1 MDKLVHSPSSPY
13 PVYVGF
19 WTNWSQGS
27 VLGSSLTLTQA
38 NANLVIA
45 FVAFLVTVSTANLWG
60 IICFT
65 AHHLYSTNEP
75 RDALHHQ
82 RQAILRNN
90 GGPFSGLSTLLRLS
104 WAWRKNKRR
113 SLRRLMPLLALTAA
127 LMGGFTTASIFA
139 AKIATSSEVLILS
152 SSCGV
157 IGNDNR
163 GRSAVDILQILNP
176 YMSRGVSL
184 AANYAQQCY
193 AINGPPSPLDCGTY
207 VKKNMLFTTTANA
220 SCPFD
225 PSICTRTNSSLL
237 LDTGLMDS
245 HDDFGINAPSNER
258 WQFRK
263 TVHCSPLVTNGFTSQ
278 YNETSGAPW
287 KLYHYGKNLA
297 EGLNWTYQY
306 PDKYGS
312 TRKGVNISR
321 SNFDYTLSTT
331 AAWYQNGSLDRDV
344 SYVDP
349 IPQLRRSDADLSLYF
364 LSSNDVLFLG
374 NITDDWYR
382 AGRYVGNYPGPSTG
396 KALPRLYVQEKPASV
411 LACVQ
416 QQQVCNPNHPSG
428 GRVCTPMSGVADM
441 NRLGY
446 ELFDE
451 AGAQRLL
458 WSKRA
463 GFSAQGGP
471 IQTAVQAL
479 KLDALQSRRSMV
491 TAYQGPLPDDQWQR
505 DVQYWFQVSL
515 AAWQKGFV
523 DSAAGVSN
531 PDVAPWVQAPNNTEE
546 YKMCESQKIRSSAHA
561 SFSVFG
567 LFFIVAACI
576 LITTVNMT
584 LESLAACIQKRCR
597 LDPYSRL
604 EWNTNHTLQLQRLA
618 HEGLGLGEWTDCDKA
633 IPVMRAGSQH
643 AELASLDIGEKDHPR
658 LLVRTAAAGCQEQ
671 RESTDKRAMASVSER
686 MLGTGDSGDIWGIE
700 SVPERPHVTVL
711 R

>member
-1 MDKLVHSPSSPY
+1 MDKFAPGPSSPY

-27 VLGSSLTLTQA
+27 VLGSTLTLTQT

-90 GGPFSGLSTLLRLS
+90 GGPFSGLNTLLRLS
-104 WAWRKNKRR
+104 WAWRKSKRR
-113 SLRRLMPLLALTAA
+113 SLRRLMPLIVLTAA

-139 AKIATSSEVLILS
+139 AKIATSSEVLIS
-152 SSCGV
+152 SPTCGV

-163 GRSAVDILQILNP
+163 GRSAIDNMQVLTP
-176 YMSRGVSL
+176 YMSRGVSV

-193 AINGPPSPLDCGTY
+193 ATNGPPSPLDCGTY
-207 VKKNMLFTTTANA
+207 VKKRMPFTVTVNA

-225 PSICTRTNSSLL
+225 PRICRRVNGSLL

-263 TVHCSPLVTNGFTSQ
+263 TVHCSPLITNGFTSQ
-278 YNETSGAPW
+278 YNITQGTPW
-287 KLYHYGKNLA
+287 RLYYYGENSV
-297 EGLNWTYQY
+297 EGFNWTHQY
-306 PDKYGS
+306 PD
-312 TRKGVNISR
+312 N
-321 SNFDYTLSTT
+321 TT
-331 AAWYQNGSLDRDV
+331 AAWYRNGSLFKDA
-344 SYVDP
+344 SYFAP
-349 IPQLRRSDADLSLYF
+349 IPQLVRPDGDLSLYF
-364 LSSNDVLFLG
+364 LSSNDVLYTG
-374 NITDDWYR
+374 NTTDDWYR
-382 AGRYVGNYPGPSTG
+382 ARLHAGKSTTQWNSGEPTDLYVG
-396 KALPRLYVQEKPASV
+396 EEPASP

-428 GRVCTPMSGVADM
+428 GRVCTPMSGVLDM
-441 NRLGY
+441 NGGSLG
-446 ELFDE
+446 LFDE

-463 GFSAQGGP
+463 GFSAEGGP

-479 KLDALQSRRSMV
+479 KLDALPSRRSMV
-491 TAYQGPLPDDQWQR
+491 SAYQAPLPDDQWQR

-546 YKMCESQKIRSSAHA
+546 YKLCESQKIRSSAHA

-576 LITTVNMT
+576 LITTINLT
-584 LESLAACIQKRCR
+584 LESLAACIQKRCH

-618 HEGLGLGEWTDCDKA
+618 HEGLGLGEWSDCDKT
-633 IPVMRAGSQH
+633 IPVIRIGSQH
-643 AELASLDIGEKDHPR
+643 VELASLDIREKAHPR
-658 LLVRTAAAGCQEQ
+658 LLAVAGVTGSRMIEMSRSRREQ
-671 RESTDKRAMASVSER
+671 
-686 MLGTGDSGDIWGIE
+686 W
-700 SVPERPHVTVL
+700 
-711 R
+711 